1 MEPKV
6 SLVKQT
12 PPLRRPVAL
21 PSPTPTPTPE
31 ESPAE
36 SPAEGLPENPPG
48 DEEEDDELA
57 VDEPLLAARAHRPT
71 DLIRFVVSLLG
82 IIAVFALA
90 NYATSTTSGIGTD
103 IHNNVKNV
111 APWLST
117 VTSLI
122 STVAVLAV
130 PLAFAVERLIKRDGL
145 RVADGV
151 LASVLA
157 YGVSLAVDWW
167 VADGASDTIRQALT
181 QQPEGTGPLTE
192 PVHGYLAPVI
202 AYMTAV
208 GMVSRPRWRLALWAR
223 WSSAAPPS

>member
-1 MEPKV
+1 MDVDEGAGESASPLPPVEEPKV
-6 SLVKQT
+6 SLVKRT
-12 PPLRRPVAL
+12 PPRRPVPL
-21 PSPTPTPTPE
+21 PAPTPAAE
-31 ESPAE
+31 EDD
-36 SPAEGLPENPPG
+36 EG
-48 DEEEDDELA
+48 EEDEDDELA

-71 DLIRFVVSLLG
+71 DLIRFVAGLLG
-82 IIAVFALA
+82 IASVFALA
-90 NYATSTTSGIGTD
+90 YYATSTTSGIGTD

-167 VADGASDTIRQALT
+167 VADGASDAIRKALT
-181 QQPEGTGPLTE
+181 QQPR
-192 PVHGYLAPVI
+192 APGRSPNRC
-202 AYMTAV
+202 TAT
-208 GMVSRPRWRLALWAR
+208 WRR
-223 WSSAAPPS
+223 